1 VLFIYGVYMFELRYI
16 LGGPQG
22 GGLETLS
29 EILSWAYAHA
39 GYGVISDREY
49 FSNIK
54 GRHSY
59 VHATVSAREL
69 SKYLSYPVDIVAAMD
84 PETVFTHFDDVREGG
99 YMIYNSDDDNV
110 NYTNIPSMERDL
122 RDRLSAEFKRFG
134 LDGTVKS
141 VVKYLQLNRKVR
153 VVGLSFKELLMEI
166 EKREGIVPSQASRYI
181 STILAGAVA
190 AITGINEE
198 DLDYSLRRRFAKE
211 ELYRHNKAMAEVVIN
226 LVKSQFGTE
235 LRLEQPRIGI
245 KGVLVAS
252 GNDVIAMA
260 KIVAG
265 LRFQAYYPITP
276 AADESFTIEEYE
288 TLGGEGSVVVFQ
300 TEDELAAINAAIG
313 AALTGA
319 RSAVATSG
327 PGFDLMVEG
336 LSWAGQNE
344 VPVVVTYYQRGGP
357 STGQPTR
364 GGQQDLLSSAFASH
378 GEYPR
383 IILASGDH
391 EEAFY
396 DAIDAFN
403 YAEMYQVP
411 VIHLVDKFLA
421 NTIATIPLPN
431 LDNVKIMRGTLAP
444 KGLKD
449 YKRFDLSYIVSP
461 RAFLGDYV
469 MWYSGDEHD
478 ERGHIDEDPINRV
491 KMMDKRMK
499 KLDLME
505 KEIPEERRYA
515 YFGPEKPDLLLIGWG
530 FVKGAVLK
538 AIEELSGE
546 GMRVGYYH
554 IRMFIPFP
562 KESLTKMA
570 NEVGINNLIA
580 VEHNYQAQSSKLV
593 AMNTGVLINKSIVK
607 YTGRPMY
614 VHELVNAIKN
624 IMKGSVREVVSY
636 GA

>member
-1 VLFIYGVYMFELRYI
+1 MNELRYI

-29 EILSWAYAHA
+29 ELLSWAYAHA

-59 VHATVSAREL
+59 VHATVSAVEL
-69 SKYLSYPVDIVAAMD
+69 PRHLTYPVDIVAAMD
-84 PETVFTHFDDVREGG
+84 AETVFTHFDDLRDGG
-99 YMIYNSDDDNV
+99 YIIYNSDDDNV
-110 NYTNIPSMERDL
+110 SFTSIPSMERDL
-122 RDRLSAEFKRFG
+122 RERLTSEFKELG
-134 LDGTVKS
+134 VDGTVKS
-141 VVKYLQLNRKVR
+141 VVKYLQSNRKVR

-166 EKREGIVPSQASRYI
+166 ERREGIVPSQASRYI

-198 DLDYSLRRRFAKE
+198 DLDYSLKRRFVRE
-211 ELYRHNKAMAEVVIN
+211 DLYRHNRAMANIVIEA
-226 LVKSQFGTE
+226 VKGQFGSE
-235 LRLEQPRIGI
+235 LKLDKPSV
-245 KGVLVAS
+245 KVSGVLVAS

-265 LRFQAYYPITP
+265 VRFQAYYPITP
-276 AADESFTIEEYE
+276 AADESFTLEEYE
-288 TLGGEGSVVVFQ
+288 ALGGEGSIVVFQ

-319 RSAVATSG
+319 RSSVATSG

-336 LSWAGQNE
+336 LGWAGQNE

-364 GGQQDLLSSAFASH
+364 GGQSDLLSSVFASH

-383 IILASGDH
+383 IVLASGDH

-403 YAEMYQVP
+403 YAETYQVP

-431 LDNVKIMRGTLAP
+431 LDGIRIVRGKLAP
-444 KGLKD
+444 KGLTE
-449 YKRFDLSYIVSP
+449 YKRFDLSSVISP

-478 ERGHIDEDPINRV
+478 EYGHIDEDPINRIR
-491 KMMDKRMK
+491 MFDKRMK
-499 KLDLME
+499 KLDMIE
-505 KEIPEERRYA
+505 KEIPEERRYS
-515 YFGPEKPDLLLIGWG
+515 YFGSERPDIVIVGWG
-530 FVKGAVLK
+530 FVKGVALK

-546 GMRVGYYH
+546 GIKTSYYH

-562 KESLTKMA
+562 RESITKIA
-570 NEVGINNLIA
+570 GEVSVDKLVA
-580 VEHNYQAQSSKLV
+580 VEHNYQAQASRLV
-593 AMNTGVLINKSIVK
+593 AMNTGITVGKSVVK
-607 YTGRPMY
+607 YTGRPIY

-624 IMKGSVREVVSY
+624 IMRGSVREVLSY

>member
-1 VLFIYGVYMFELRYI
+1 VNELRYI

-29 EILSWAYAHA
+29 ELLSWAYAHA

-59 VHATVSAREL
+59 VHATVSAVEL
-69 SKYLSYPVDIVAAMD
+69 PRHLTYPVDIVAAMD
-84 PETVFTHFDDVREGG
+84 AETVFTHFDDLRDGG
-99 YMIYNSDDDNV
+99 YIIYNSDDDNV
-110 NYTNIPSMERDL
+110 SFTSIPSMERDL
-122 RDRLSAEFKRFG
+122 RERLTSEFKELG
-134 LDGTVKS
+134 VDGTVKS
-141 VVKYLQLNRKVR
+141 VVKYLQSNRKVR

-166 EKREGIVPSQASRYI
+166 ERREGIVPSQASRYI

-198 DLDYSLRRRFAKE
+198 DLDYSLKRRFVRE
-211 ELYRHNKAMAEVVIN
+211 DLYRHNRAMANIVIEA
-226 LVKSQFGTE
+226 VKGQFGSE
-235 LRLEQPRIGI
+235 LKLDKPSV
-245 KGVLVAS
+245 KVSGVLVAS

-265 LRFQAYYPITP
+265 VRFQAYYPITP
-276 AADESFTIEEYE
+276 AADESFTLEEYE
-288 TLGGEGSVVVFQ
+288 ALGGEGSIVVFQ

-319 RSAVATSG
+319 RSSVATSG

-336 LSWAGQNE
+336 LGWAGQNE

-364 GGQQDLLSSAFASH
+364 GGQSDLLSSVFASH

-383 IILASGDH
+383 IVLASGDH

-403 YAEMYQVP
+403 YAETYQVP

-431 LDNVKIMRGTLAP
+431 LDGIRIVRGKLAP
-444 KGLKD
+444 KGLTE
-449 YKRFDLSYIVSP
+449 YKRFDLSSVISP

-478 ERGHIDEDPINRV
+478 EYGHIDEDPINRIR
-491 KMMDKRMK
+491 MFDKRMK
-499 KLDLME
+499 KLDLIE
-505 KEIPEERRYA
+505 KEIPEERRYS
-515 YFGPEKPDLLLIGWG
+515 YFGSERPDIVIVGWG
-530 FVKGAVLK
+530 FVKGVALK

-546 GMRVGYYH
+546 GIKASYYH

-562 KESLTKMA
+562 RESITKIA
-570 NEVGINNLIA
+570 GEVGVDKLVA
-580 VEHNYQAQSSKLV
+580 VEHNYQAQASRLV
-593 AMNTGVLINKSIVK
+593 AMNTGITVGKSVVK
-607 YTGRPMY
+607 YTGRPIY

-624 IMKGSVREVVSY
+624 IMRGSVREVLSY

>member
-1 VLFIYGVYMFELRYI
+1 MNELRYI

-29 EILSWAYAHA
+29 ELLSWAYAHA

-59 VHATVSAREL
+59 VHATVSATEL
-69 SKYLSYPVDIVAAMD
+69 PRHLTYPVDVVAAMD
-84 PETVFTHFDDVREGG
+84 AETVFTHFDDLRDGG
-99 YMIYNSDDDNV
+99 YIIYNSDDDNV
-110 NYTNIPSMERDL
+110 SFTSIPSMERDL
-122 RDRLSAEFKRFG
+122 RERLTSEFKELG
-134 LDGTVKS
+134 VDGTVKS
-141 VVKYLQLNRKVR
+141 VVKYLQSNRKVR

-166 EKREGIVPSQASRYI
+166 ERREGIVPSQASRYI

-198 DLDYSLRRRFAKE
+198 DLDYSLKRRFVRE
-211 ELYRHNKAMAEVVIN
+211 DLYRHNRAMANIVIEA
-226 LVKSQFGTE
+226 VKGQFGSE
-235 LRLEQPRIGI
+235 LKLDKPSV
-245 KGVLVAS
+245 KVSGVLVAS
-252 GNDVIAMA
+252 GNDAIAMA

-265 LRFQAYYPITP
+265 VRFQAYYPITP
-276 AADESFTIEEYE
+276 AADESFTLEEYE
-288 TLGGEGSVVVFQ
+288 ALGGEGSIVVFQ

-319 RSAVATSG
+319 RSSVATSG

-336 LSWAGQNE
+336 LGWAGQNE

-364 GGQQDLLSSAFASH
+364 GGQSDLLSSVFASH

-383 IILASGDH
+383 IVLASGDH

-403 YAEMYQVP
+403 YAETYQVP

-431 LDNVKIMRGTLAP
+431 LDGIRIVRGKLAP
-444 KGLKD
+444 KGLTE
-449 YKRFDLSYIVSP
+449 YKRFDLSSVISP

-478 ERGHIDEDPINRV
+478 EYGHIDEDPVNRIR
-491 KMMDKRMK
+491 MFDKRMK
-499 KLDLME
+499 KLDMIE
-505 KEIPEERRYA
+505 REIPEERRYS
-515 YFGPEKPDLLLIGWG
+515 YFGSERPDIVMVGWG
-530 FVKGAVLK
+530 FVKGVALK
-538 AIEELSGE
+538 AIEELNGE
-546 GMRVGYYH
+546 GIKASYYH

-562 KESLTKMA
+562 RESITKIA
-570 NEVGINNLIA
+570 GEVGVDKLVA
-580 VEHNYQAQSSKLV
+580 VEHNYQAQASRLV
-593 AMNTGVLINKSIVK
+593 AMNTGITVGKSVVK
-607 YTGRPMY
+607 YTGRPIY

-624 IMKGSVREVVSY
+624 IMRGSVREVLSY

>member
-1 VLFIYGVYMFELRYI
+1 MNELRYI

-29 EILSWAYAHA
+29 ELLSWAYAHA

-59 VHATVSAREL
+59 IHATVSATEL
-69 SKYLSYPVDIVAAMD
+69 PRHLTYPVDIVAAMD
-84 PETVFTHFDDVREGG
+84 AETVFTHFDDLRDGG
-99 YMIYNSDDDNV
+99 YIIYNSDDDNV
-110 NYTNIPSMERDL
+110 SFTSIPSMERDL
-122 RDRLSAEFKRFG
+122 RERLTSEFKELG
-134 LDGTVKS
+134 VDGTVKS
-141 VVKYLQLNRKVR
+141 VVKYLQSNRKVR

-166 EKREGIVPSQASRYI
+166 ERREGIVPSQASRYI

-198 DLDYSLRRRFAKE
+198 DLDYSLKRRFVRE
-211 ELYRHNKAMAEVVIN
+211 DLYRHNRAMANIVIEA
-226 LVKSQFGTE
+226 VKGQFGSE
-235 LRLEQPRIGI
+235 LKLDKPSV
-245 KGVLVAS
+245 KVSGVLVAS

-265 LRFQAYYPITP
+265 VRFQAYYPITP
-276 AADESFTIEEYE
+276 AADESFTLEEYE
-288 TLGGEGSVVVFQ
+288 ALGGEGSIVVFQ

-319 RSAVATSG
+319 RSSVATSG

-336 LSWAGQNE
+336 LGWAGQNE

-364 GGQQDLLSSAFASH
+364 GGQSDLLSSVFASH

-383 IILASGDH
+383 IVLASGDH

-403 YAEMYQVP
+403 YAETYQVP

-431 LDNVKIMRGTLAP
+431 LDGIRIVRGNLAP
-444 KGLKD
+444 KGLTE
-449 YKRFDLSYIVSP
+449 YKRFDLSSVISP

-478 ERGHIDEDPINRV
+478 EYGHIDEDPINRIR
-491 KMMDKRMK
+491 MFDKRMK
-499 KLDLME
+499 KLDLIE
-505 KEIPEERRYA
+505 KEIPEERRYS
-515 YFGPEKPDLLLIGWG
+515 YFGSERPDIVIVGWG
-530 FVKGAVLK
+530 FVKGVALK

-546 GMRVGYYH
+546 GIKASYYH

-562 KESLTKMA
+562 RESITKIA
-570 NEVGINNLIA
+570 GEVGVDKLVA
-580 VEHNYQAQSSKLV
+580 VEHNYQAQASRLV
-593 AMNTGVLINKSIVK
+593 AMNTGITVGKSVVK
-607 YTGRPMY
+607 YTGRPIY

-624 IMKGSVREVVSY
+624 IMRGSVREVMSY

>member
-1 VLFIYGVYMFELRYI
+1 MNELRYI

-29 EILSWAYAHA
+29 ELLSWAYAHA

-59 VHATVSAREL
+59 VHATVSATEL
-69 SKYLSYPVDIVAAMD
+69 PRHLTYPVDIVAAMD
-84 PETVFTHFDDVREGG
+84 AETVFTHFDDLRDGG
-99 YMIYNSDDDNV
+99 YIIYNSDDDNTSF
-110 NYTNIPSMERDL
+110 TNIPSMERDL
-122 RDRLSAEFKRFG
+122 RERLTSEFKELG
-134 LDGTVKS
+134 VDGTVKS
-141 VVKYLQLNRKVR
+141 VVKYLQSNRKVR

-166 EKREGIVPSQASRYI
+166 ERREGIVPSQASRYI

-198 DLDYSLRRRFAKE
+198 DLDYSLKRRFVRE
-211 ELYRHNKAMAEVVIN
+211 DLYRHNRAMANIVIEA
-226 LVKSQFGTE
+226 VKGQFGSE
-235 LRLEQPRIGI
+235 LKLDKPSV
-245 KGVLVAS
+245 KVSGVLVAS

-265 LRFQAYYPITP
+265 VRFQAYYPITP
-276 AADESFTIEEYE
+276 AADESFTLEEYE
-288 TLGGEGSVVVFQ
+288 ALGGEGSIVVFQ

-319 RSAVATSG
+319 RSSVATSG

-336 LSWAGQNE
+336 LGWAGQNE

-364 GGQQDLLSSAFASH
+364 GGQSDLLSSVFASH

-383 IILASGDH
+383 IVLASGDH

-403 YAEMYQVP
+403 YAETYQVP

-431 LDNVKIMRGTLAP
+431 LDGIRIVRGKLAP
-444 KGLKD
+444 KGLTE
-449 YKRFDLSYIVSP
+449 YKRFDLSSVISP

-478 ERGHIDEDPINRV
+478 EYGHIDEDPINRIR
-491 KMMDKRMK
+491 MFDKRMK
-499 KLDLME
+499 KLDLIE
-505 KEIPEERRYA
+505 KEIPEERRYS
-515 YFGPEKPDLLLIGWG
+515 YFGSERPDIVIVGWG
-530 FVKGAVLK
+530 FVKGVALK

-546 GMRVGYYH
+546 GIKASYYH

-562 KESLTKMA
+562 RESITKIA
-570 NEVGINNLIA
+570 GEVGVDKLVA
-580 VEHNYQAQSSKLV
+580 VEHNYQAQASRLV
-593 AMNTGVLINKSIVK
+593 AMNTGITVGKSVVK
-607 YTGRPMY
+607 YTGRPIY

-624 IMKGSVREVVSY
+624 IMRGSVREVLSY

>member
-1 VLFIYGVYMFELRYI
+1 MNELRYI

-29 EILSWAYAHA
+29 ELLSWAYAHA

-59 VHATVSAREL
+59 VHATVSAVEL
-69 SKYLSYPVDIVAAMD
+69 PRHLTYPVDIVAAMD
-84 PETVFTHFDDVREGG
+84 AETVFTHFDDLRDGG
-99 YMIYNSDDDNV
+99 YIIYNSDDDNV
-110 NYTNIPSMERDL
+110 SFTSIPSMERDL
-122 RDRLSAEFKRFG
+122 RERLTSEFKELG
-134 LDGTVKS
+134 VDGTVKS
-141 VVKYLQLNRKVR
+141 VVKYLQSNRKVR

-166 EKREGIVPSQASRYI
+166 ERREGIVPSQASRYI

-198 DLDYSLRRRFAKE
+198 DLDYSLKRRFVRE
-211 ELYRHNKAMAEVVIN
+211 DLYRHNRAMANIVIEA
-226 LVKSQFGTE
+226 VKGQFGSE
-235 LRLEQPRIGI
+235 LKLDKPSV
-245 KGVLVAS
+245 KVSGVLVAS

-265 LRFQAYYPITP
+265 VRFQAYYPITP
-276 AADESFTIEEYE
+276 AADESFTLEEYE
-288 TLGGEGSVVVFQ
+288 ALGGEGSIVVFQ

-319 RSAVATSG
+319 RSSVATSG

-336 LSWAGQNE
+336 LGWAGQNE

-364 GGQQDLLSSAFASH
+364 GGQSDLLSSVFASH

-383 IILASGDH
+383 IVLASGDH

-403 YAEMYQVP
+403 YAETYQVP

-431 LDNVKIMRGTLAP
+431 LDGIRIVRGKLAP
-444 KGLKD
+444 KGLTE
-449 YKRFDLSYIVSP
+449 YKRFDLSSVISP

-478 ERGHIDEDPINRV
+478 EYGHIDEDPINRIR
-491 KMMDKRMK
+491 MFDKRMK
-499 KLDLME
+499 KLDLIE
-505 KEIPEERRYA
+505 KEIPEERRYS
-515 YFGPEKPDLLLIGWG
+515 YFGSERPDIVIVGWG
-530 FVKGAVLK
+530 FVKGVALK

-546 GMRVGYYH
+546 GIKASYYH

-562 KESLTKMA
+562 RESITKIA
-570 NEVGINNLIA
+570 GEVGVDKLVA
-580 VEHNYQAQSSKLV
+580 VEHNYQAQASRLV
-593 AMNTGVLINKSIVK
+593 AMNTGITVGKSVVK
-607 YTGRPMY
+607 YTGRPIY

-624 IMKGSVREVVSY
+624 IMRGSVREVLSY
-636 GA
+636 GT

>member
-1 VLFIYGVYMFELRYI
+1 MNELRYI

-22 GGLETLS
+22 GGLETTS
-29 EILSWAYAHA
+29 EVLSWAFAYS

-59 VHATVSAREL
+59 VHATVSAVEL
-69 SKYLSYPVDIVAAMD
+69 PRHLTYPVDIVAAMD
-84 PETVFTHFDDVREGG
+84 AETVFTHFGDLREGG
-99 YMIYNSDDDNV
+99 YLIYNSDDDN
-110 NYTNIPSMERDL
+110 TNFTSIPSMEKEL
-122 RDRLSAEFKRFG
+122 KERLASEFKALG

-141 VVKYLQLNRKVR
+141 VVKYLQSSKKVR

-166 EKREGIVPSQASRYI
+166 QKREGIVPSQASRYI
-181 STILAGAVA
+181 STILVGAVA
-190 AITGINEE
+190 AITDISNEG
-198 DLDYSLRRRFAKE
+198 LDYSLRRRFTRE
-211 ELYRHNKAMAEVVIN
+211 DLYRHNRAMANIVISI
-226 LVKSQFGTE
+226 VKSQFGSE
-235 LRLEQPRIGI
+235 LKLEQPRIKVGS
-245 KGVLVAS
+245 VLVAS

-265 LRFQAYYPITP
+265 VRFQAYYPITP
-276 AADESFTIEEYE
+276 AADESFTLEEYE
-288 TLGGEGSVVVFQ
+288 TLGGDGAIIVFQ

-313 AALTGA
+313 AALTGV
-319 RSAVATSG
+319 RSSVATSG

-336 LSWAGQNE
+336 LGWAGQNE

-364 GGQQDLLSSAFASH
+364 GGQSDLLSSVFASH

-383 IILASGDH
+383 IVLASGDH

-396 DAIDAFN
+396 DTIDAFN
-403 YAEMYQVP
+403 YAETYQVP

-421 NTIATIPLPN
+421 NTIATIPMPN
-431 LDNVKIMRGTLAP
+431 LDNIKITRGVLAP
-444 KGLKD
+444 KGLKE
-449 YKRFDLSYIVSP
+449 YKRFDLSSIISP

-478 ERGHIDEDPINRV
+478 EKGHIDEDPVIRIR
-491 KMMDKRMK
+491 MFDKRMR
-499 KLDLME
+499 KLELIE
-505 KEIPEERRYA
+505 KEIPEERRYS
-515 YFGPEKPDLLLIGWG
+515 YFGPEKPDILLVGWG
-530 FVKGAVLK
+530 FVKGVALK
-538 AIEELSGE
+538 AIEELGNE
-546 GMRVGYYH
+546 GVKVGYYH

-562 KESLTKMA
+562 KESITKLA
-570 NEVGINNLIA
+570 REVGADNLIA
-580 VEHNYQAQSSKLV
+580 VEHNYQAQASKLV
-593 AMNTGVLINKSIVK
+593 AMNTGIVVSKSIVK

-614 VHELVNAIKN
+614 VHELVNSIKN
-624 IMKGSVREVVSY
+624 IMKGGVREVMSY

>member
-1 VLFIYGVYMFELRYI
+1 MNELRYI

-29 EILSWAYAHA
+29 ELLSWAYAHA

-59 VHATVSAREL
+59 IHATVSATEL
-69 SKYLSYPVDIVAAMD
+69 PRHLTYPVDIVAAMD
-84 PETVFTHFDDVREGG
+84 AETVFTHFDDLRDGG
-99 YMIYNSDDDNV
+99 YIIYNSDDDNV
-110 NYTNIPSMERDL
+110 SFTSIPSMERDL
-122 RDRLSAEFKRFG
+122 RERLTSEFKELG
-134 LDGTVKS
+134 VDGTVKS
-141 VVKYLQLNRKVR
+141 VVKYLQSNRKVR

-166 EKREGIVPSQASRYI
+166 ERREGIVPSQASRYI

-198 DLDYSLRRRFAKE
+198 DLDYSLKRRFVRE
-211 ELYRHNKAMAEVVIN
+211 DLYRHNRAMANIVIEA
-226 LVKSQFGTE
+226 VKGQFGSE
-235 LRLEQPRIGI
+235 LKLDKPSV
-245 KGVLVAS
+245 KVSGVLVAS
-252 GNDVIAMA
+252 GNDAIAMA

-265 LRFQAYYPITP
+265 VRFQAYYPITP
-276 AADESFTIEEYE
+276 AADESFTLEEYE
-288 TLGGEGSVVVFQ
+288 ALGGEGSIVVFQ

-319 RSAVATSG
+319 RSSVATSG

-336 LSWAGQNE
+336 LGWAGQNE

-364 GGQQDLLSSAFASH
+364 GGQSDLLSSVFASH

-383 IILASGDH
+383 IVLASGDH

-403 YAEMYQVP
+403 YAETYQVP

-431 LDNVKIMRGTLAP
+431 LDGIRIVRGKLAP
-444 KGLKD
+444 KGLTE
-449 YKRFDLSYIVSP
+449 YKRFDLSSVISP

-478 ERGHIDEDPINRV
+478 EYGHIDEDPINRIR
-491 KMMDKRMK
+491 MFDKRMK
-499 KLDLME
+499 KLDLIE
-505 KEIPEERRYA
+505 KEIPEERRYS
-515 YFGPEKPDLLLIGWG
+515 YFGSESPDIVIVGWG
-530 FVKGAVLK
+530 FVKGVALK

-546 GMRVGYYH
+546 GIKASYYH

-562 KESLTKMA
+562 RESITKIA
-570 NEVGINNLIA
+570 GEVGVDKLVA
-580 VEHNYQAQSSKLV
+580 VEHNYQAQASRLV
-593 AMNTGVLINKSIVK
+593 AMNTGITVGKSVVK
-607 YTGRPMY
+607 YTGRPIY

-624 IMKGSVREVVSY
+624 IMRGSVREVLSY

>member
-1 VLFIYGVYMFELRYI
+1 MNELRYI

-29 EILSWAYAHA
+29 ELLSWAYAHA

-59 VHATVSAREL
+59 IHATVSATEL
-69 SKYLSYPVDIVAAMD
+69 PRHLTYPVDIVAAMD
-84 PETVFTHFDDVREGG
+84 AETVFTHFDDLRDGG
-99 YMIYNSDDDNV
+99 YIIYNSDDDNV
-110 NYTNIPSMERDL
+110 SFTSIPSMERDL
-122 RDRLSAEFKRFG
+122 RERLTSEFKELG
-134 LDGTVKS
+134 VDGTVKS
-141 VVKYLQLNRKVR
+141 VVKYLQSNRKVR

-166 EKREGIVPSQASRYI
+166 ERREGIVPSQASRYI

-198 DLDYSLRRRFAKE
+198 DLDYSLKRRFVRE
-211 ELYRHNKAMAEVVIN
+211 DLYRHNRAMANIVIEA
-226 LVKSQFGTE
+226 VKGQFGSE
-235 LRLEQPRIGI
+235 LKLDKPSV
-245 KGVLVAS
+245 KVSSVLVAS

-265 LRFQAYYPITP
+265 VRFQAYYPITP
-276 AADESFTIEEYE
+276 AADESFTLEEYE
-288 TLGGEGSVVVFQ
+288 ALGGEGSIVVFQ

-319 RSAVATSG
+319 RSSVATSG

-336 LSWAGQNE
+336 LGWAGQNE

-364 GGQQDLLSSAFASH
+364 GGQSDLLSSVFASH

-383 IILASGDH
+383 IVLASGDH

-403 YAEMYQVP
+403 YAETYQVP

-431 LDNVKIMRGTLAP
+431 LDGIRIVRGKLAP
-444 KGLKD
+444 KGLTE
-449 YKRFDLSYIVSP
+449 YKRFDLSSVISP

-478 ERGHIDEDPINRV
+478 EYGHIDEDPINRIR
-491 KMMDKRMK
+491 MFDKRMK
-499 KLDLME
+499 KLDLIE
-505 KEIPEERRYA
+505 KEIPEERRYS
-515 YFGPEKPDLLLIGWG
+515 YFGSERPDIVIVGWG
-530 FVKGAVLK
+530 FVKGVALK

-546 GMRVGYYH
+546 GIKASYYH

-562 KESLTKMA
+562 RESITKIA
-570 NEVGINNLIA
+570 GEVGVDKLVA
-580 VEHNYQAQSSKLV
+580 VEHNYQAQASRLV
-593 AMNTGVLINKSIVK
+593 AMNTGITVGKSVVK
-607 YTGRPMY
+607 YTGRPIY

-624 IMKGSVREVVSY
+624 IMRGSVREVLSY

>member
-1 VLFIYGVYMFELRYI
+1 MNELRYI

-29 EILSWAYAHA
+29 ELLSWAYAHA

-59 VHATVSAREL
+59 IHATVSATEL
-69 SKYLSYPVDIVAAMD
+69 PRHLTYPVDIVAAMD
-84 PETVFTHFDDVREGG
+84 AETVFTHFDDLRDGG
-99 YMIYNSDDDNV
+99 YIIYNSDDDNV
-110 NYTNIPSMERDL
+110 SFTSIPSMERDL
-122 RDRLSAEFKRFG
+122 RERLTSEFKELG
-134 LDGTVKS
+134 VDGTVKS
-141 VVKYLQLNRKVR
+141 VVKYLQSNRKVR

-166 EKREGIVPSQASRYI
+166 ERREGIVPSQASRYI

-198 DLDYSLRRRFAKE
+198 DLDYSLKRRFVRE
-211 ELYRHNKAMAEVVIN
+211 DLYRHNRAMANIVIEA
-226 LVKSQFGTE
+226 VKGQFGSE
-235 LRLEQPRIGI
+235 LKLDKPSV
-245 KGVLVAS
+245 KVSGVLVAS

-265 LRFQAYYPITP
+265 VRFQAYYPITP
-276 AADESFTIEEYE
+276 AADESFTLEEYE
-288 TLGGEGSVVVFQ
+288 ALGGEGSIVVFQ

-319 RSAVATSG
+319 RSSVATSG

-336 LSWAGQNE
+336 LGWAGQNE

-364 GGQQDLLSSAFASH
+364 GGQSDLLSSVFASH

-383 IILASGDH
+383 IVLASGDH

-403 YAEMYQVP
+403 YAETYQVP

-431 LDNVKIMRGTLAP
+431 LDGIRIVRGKLAP
-444 KGLKD
+444 KGLTE
-449 YKRFDLSYIVSP
+449 YKRFDLSSVISP

-478 ERGHIDEDPINRV
+478 EYGHIDEDPINRIR
-491 KMMDKRMK
+491 MFDKRMK
-499 KLDLME
+499 KLDLIE
-505 KEIPEERRYA
+505 KEIPEERRYS
-515 YFGPEKPDLLLIGWG
+515 YFGSERPDIVIVGWG
-530 FVKGAVLK
+530 FVKGVALK

-546 GMRVGYYH
+546 GIKASYYH

-562 KESLTKMA
+562 RESITKIA
-570 NEVGINNLIA
+570 GEVGVDKLVA
-580 VEHNYQAQSSKLV
+580 VEHNYQAQASRLV
-593 AMNTGVLINKSIVK
+593 AMNTGITVGKSVVK
-607 YTGRPMY
+607 YAGRPIY

-624 IMKGSVREVVSY
+624 IMRGSVREVLSY

>member
-1 VLFIYGVYMFELRYI
+1 MNELRYI

-29 EILSWAYAHA
+29 ELLSWAYAHA

-59 VHATVSAREL
+59 VHATVSAVEL
-69 SKYLSYPVDIVAAMD
+69 PRHLTYPVDIVAAMD
-84 PETVFTHFDDVREGG
+84 AETVFTHFDDLRDGG
-99 YMIYNSDDDNV
+99 YIIYNSDDDNV
-110 NYTNIPSMERDL
+110 SFTSIPSMERDL
-122 RDRLSAEFKRFG
+122 RERLTSEFKELG
-134 LDGTVKS
+134 VDGTVKS
-141 VVKYLQLNRKVR
+141 VVKYLQSNRKVR

-166 EKREGIVPSQASRYI
+166 ERREGIVPSQASRYI

-198 DLDYSLRRRFAKE
+198 DLDYSLKRRFVRE
-211 ELYRHNKAMAEVVIN
+211 DLYRHNRAMANIVIEA
-226 LVKSQFGTE
+226 VKGQFGSE
-235 LRLEQPRIGI
+235 LKLDKPSV
-245 KGVLVAS
+245 KVSGVLVAS

-265 LRFQAYYPITP
+265 VRFQAYYPITP
-276 AADESFTIEEYE
+276 AADESFTLEEYE
-288 TLGGEGSVVVFQ
+288 ALGGEGSIVVFQ

-319 RSAVATSG
+319 RSSVATSG

-336 LSWAGQNE
+336 LGWAGQNE

-364 GGQQDLLSSAFASH
+364 GGQSDLLSSVFASH

-383 IILASGDH
+383 IVLASGDH

-403 YAEMYQVP
+403 YAETYQVP

-431 LDNVKIMRGTLAP
+431 LDGIRIVRGKLAP
-444 KGLKD
+444 KGLTE
-449 YKRFDLSYIVSP
+449 YKRFDLSSVISP

-478 ERGHIDEDPINRV
+478 EYGHIDEDPINRIR
-491 KMMDKRMK
+491 MFDKRMK
-499 KLDLME
+499 KLDLIE
-505 KEIPEERRYA
+505 KEIPEERRYS
-515 YFGPEKPDLLLIGWG
+515 YFGSERPDIVIVGWG
-530 FVKGAVLK
+530 FVKGVALK

-546 GMRVGYYH
+546 GIKASYYH

-562 KESLTKMA
+562 RESITKIA
-570 NEVGINNLIA
+570 GEVGVDKLVA
-580 VEHNYQAQSSKLV
+580 VEHNYQAQASRLV
-593 AMNTGVLINKSIVK
+593 AMNTGITVGKSVVK
-607 YTGRPMY
+607 YTGRPIY

-624 IMKGSVREVVSY
+624 IMRGSVREVLSY

>member
-1 VLFIYGVYMFELRYI
+1 MNELRYI

-29 EILSWAYAHA
+29 ELLSWAYAHA

-59 VHATVSAREL
+59 VHATVSATEL
-69 SKYLSYPVDIVAAMD
+69 PRHLTYPVDIVAAMD
-84 PETVFTHFDDVREGG
+84 AETVFTHFDDLRDGG
-99 YMIYNSDDDNV
+99 YIIYNSDDDNV
-110 NYTNIPSMERDL
+110 SFTSIPSMERDL
-122 RDRLSAEFKRFG
+122 RERLTSEFKELG
-134 LDGTVKS
+134 VDGTVKS
-141 VVKYLQLNRKVR
+141 VVKYLQSNRKVR

-166 EKREGIVPSQASRYI
+166 ERREGIVPSQASRYI

-198 DLDYSLRRRFAKE
+198 DLDYSLKRRFVRE
-211 ELYRHNKAMAEVVIN
+211 DLYRHNRAMANIVIEA
-226 LVKSQFGTE
+226 VKGQFGSE
-235 LRLEQPRIGI
+235 LKLDKPSV
-245 KGVLVAS
+245 KVSGVLVAS

-265 LRFQAYYPITP
+265 VRFQAYYPITP
-276 AADESFTIEEYE
+276 AADESFTLEEYE
-288 TLGGEGSVVVFQ
+288 ALGGEGSIVVFQ

-319 RSAVATSG
+319 RSSVATSG

-336 LSWAGQNE
+336 LGWAGQNE

-364 GGQQDLLSSAFASH
+364 GGQSDLLSSVFASH

-383 IILASGDH
+383 IVLASGDH

-403 YAEMYQVP
+403 YAETYQVP

-431 LDNVKIMRGTLAP
+431 LDGIRIVRGKLAP
-444 KGLKD
+444 KGLTE
-449 YKRFDLSYIVSP
+449 YKRFDLSSVISP

-478 ERGHIDEDPINRV
+478 EYGHIDEDPINRIR
-491 KMMDKRMK
+491 MFDKRMK
-499 KLDLME
+499 KLDLIE
-505 KEIPEERRYA
+505 KEIPEERRYS
-515 YFGPEKPDLLLIGWG
+515 YFGSERPDIVIVGWG
-530 FVKGAVLK
+530 FVKGVALK

-546 GMRVGYYH
+546 GIKASYYH

-562 KESLTKMA
+562 RESITKIA
-570 NEVGINNLIA
+570 GEVGVDKLVA
-580 VEHNYQAQSSKLV
+580 VEHNYQAQASRLV
-593 AMNTGVLINKSIVK
+593 AMNTGITVGKSVVK
-607 YTGRPMY
+607 YTGRPIY

-624 IMKGSVREVVSY
+624 IMRGSVREVMSY

>member
-1 VLFIYGVYMFELRYI
+1 MNELRYI

-29 EILSWAYAHA
+29 ELLSWAYAHA

-59 VHATVSAREL
+59 IHATVSATEL
-69 SKYLSYPVDIVAAMD
+69 PRHLTYPVDIVAAMD
-84 PETVFTHFDDVREGG
+84 AETVFTHFDDLRDGG
-99 YMIYNSDDDNV
+99 YIIYNSDDDNV
-110 NYTNIPSMERDL
+110 SFTSIPSMERDL
-122 RDRLSAEFKRFG
+122 RERLTSEFKELG
-134 LDGTVKS
+134 VDGTVKS
-141 VVKYLQLNRKVR
+141 VVKYLQSNRKVR

-166 EKREGIVPSQASRYI
+166 ERREGIVPSQASRYI

-198 DLDYSLRRRFAKE
+198 DLDYSLKRRFVRE
-211 ELYRHNKAMAEVVIN
+211 DLYRHNRAMANIVIEA
-226 LVKSQFGTE
+226 VKGQFGSE
-235 LRLEQPRIGI
+235 LKLDKPSV
-245 KGVLVAS
+245 KVSGVLVAS

-265 LRFQAYYPITP
+265 VRFQAYYPITP
-276 AADESFTIEEYE
+276 AADESFTLEEYE
-288 TLGGEGSVVVFQ
+288 ALGGEGSIVVFQ

-319 RSAVATSG
+319 RSSVATSG

-336 LSWAGQNE
+336 LGWAGQNE

-364 GGQQDLLSSAFASH
+364 GGQSDLLSSVFASH

-383 IILASGDH
+383 IVLASGDH

-403 YAEMYQVP
+403 YAETYQVP

-431 LDNVKIMRGTLAP
+431 LDGIRIVRGKLAP
-444 KGLKD
+444 KGLTE
-449 YKRFDLSYIVSP
+449 YKRFDLSSVISP

-478 ERGHIDEDPINRV
+478 EYGHIDEDPINRIR
-491 KMMDKRMK
+491 MFDKRMK
-499 KLDLME
+499 KLDLIE
-505 KEIPEERRYA
+505 KEIPEERRYS
-515 YFGPEKPDLLLIGWG
+515 YFGSERPDIVIVGWG
-530 FVKGAVLK
+530 FVKGVALK

-546 GMRVGYYH
+546 GIKASYYH

-562 KESLTKMA
+562 RESITKIA
-570 NEVGINNLIA
+570 GEVGVDKLVA
-580 VEHNYQAQSSKLV
+580 VEHNYQAQASRLV
-593 AMNTGVLINKSIVK
+593 AMNTGITVGKSVVK
-607 YTGRPMY
+607 YTGRPIY

-624 IMKGSVREVVSY
+624 IMRGSVREVLSY

>member
-1 VLFIYGVYMFELRYI
+1 MNELRYI

-29 EILSWAYAHA
+29 ELLSWAYAHA

-59 VHATVSAREL
+59 IHATVSATEL
-69 SKYLSYPVDIVAAMD
+69 PRHLTYPVDIVAAMD
-84 PETVFTHFDDVREGG
+84 AETVFTHFDDLRDGG
-99 YMIYNSDDDNV
+99 YIIYNSDDDNV
-110 NYTNIPSMERDL
+110 SFTSIPSMERDL
-122 RDRLSAEFKRFG
+122 RERLTSEFKELG
-134 LDGTVKS
+134 IDGTVKS
-141 VVKYLQLNRKVR
+141 VVKYLQSNRKVR

-166 EKREGIVPSQASRYI
+166 ERREGIVPSQASRYI

-198 DLDYSLRRRFAKE
+198 DLDYSLKRRFVRE
-211 ELYRHNKAMAEVVIN
+211 DLYRHNRAMANIVIEA
-226 LVKSQFGTE
+226 VKGQFGSE
-235 LRLEQPRIGI
+235 LKLDKPSV
-245 KGVLVAS
+245 KVSSVLVAS

-265 LRFQAYYPITP
+265 VRFQAYYPITP
-276 AADESFTIEEYE
+276 AADESFTLEEYE
-288 TLGGEGSVVVFQ
+288 ALGGEGSIVVFQ

-319 RSAVATSG
+319 RSSVATSG

-336 LSWAGQNE
+336 LGWAGQNE

-364 GGQQDLLSSAFASH
+364 GGQSDLLSSVFASH

-383 IILASGDH
+383 IVLASGDH

-403 YAEMYQVP
+403 YAETYQVP

-431 LDNVKIMRGTLAP
+431 LDGIRIVRGKLAP
-444 KGLKD
+444 KGLTE
-449 YKRFDLSYIVSP
+449 YKRFDLSSVISP

-478 ERGHIDEDPINRV
+478 EYGHIDEDPINRIR
-491 KMMDKRMK
+491 MFDKRMK
-499 KLDLME
+499 KLDLIE
-505 KEIPEERRYA
+505 KEIPEERRYS
-515 YFGPEKPDLLLIGWG
+515 YFGSERPDIVIVGWG
-530 FVKGAVLK
+530 FVKGVALK

-546 GMRVGYYH
+546 GIKASYYH

-562 KESLTKMA
+562 RESITKIA
-570 NEVGINNLIA
+570 GEVGVDKLVA
-580 VEHNYQAQSSKLV
+580 VEHNYQAQASRLV
-593 AMNTGVLINKSIVK
+593 AMNTGITVGKSVVK
-607 YTGRPMY
+607 YTGRPIY

-624 IMKGSVREVVSY
+624 IMRGSVREVLSY

>member
-1 VLFIYGVYMFELRYI
+1 MNELRYI

-29 EILSWAYAHA
+29 ELLSWAYAHA

-59 VHATVSAREL
+59 IHATVSATEL
-69 SKYLSYPVDIVAAMD
+69 PRHLTYPVDVVAAMD
-84 PETVFTHFDDVREGG
+84 AETVFTHFDDLRDGG
-99 YMIYNSDDDNV
+99 YIIYNSDDDNV
-110 NYTNIPSMERDL
+110 SFTSIPSMERDL
-122 RDRLSAEFKRFG
+122 RERLTSEFKELG
-134 LDGTVKS
+134 VDGTVKS
-141 VVKYLQLNRKVR
+141 VVKYLQSNRKVR

-166 EKREGIVPSQASRYI
+166 ERREGIVPSQASRYI

-198 DLDYSLRRRFAKE
+198 DLDYSLKRRFVRE
-211 ELYRHNKAMAEVVIN
+211 DLYRHNRAMANIVIEA
-226 LVKSQFGTE
+226 VKGQFGSE
-235 LRLEQPRIGI
+235 LKLDKPSV
-245 KGVLVAS
+245 KVSGVLVAS

-265 LRFQAYYPITP
+265 VRFQAYYPITP
-276 AADESFTIEEYE
+276 AADESFTLEEYE
-288 TLGGEGSVVVFQ
+288 ALGGEGSIVVFQ

-319 RSAVATSG
+319 RSSVATSG

-336 LSWAGQNE
+336 LGWAGQNE

-364 GGQQDLLSSAFASH
+364 GGQSDLLSSVFASH

-383 IILASGDH
+383 IVLASGDH

-403 YAEMYQVP
+403 YAETYQVP

-431 LDNVKIMRGTLAP
+431 LDGIRIVRGKLAP
-444 KGLKD
+444 KGLTE
-449 YKRFDLSYIVSP
+449 YKRFDLSSVISP

-469 MWYSGDEHD
+469 MWYSGDEYD
-478 ERGHIDEDPINRV
+478 EYGHIDEDPINRIR
-491 KMMDKRMK
+491 MFDKRMK
-499 KLDLME
+499 KLDLIE
-505 KEIPEERRYA
+505 KEIPEERRYS
-515 YFGPEKPDLLLIGWG
+515 YFGSERPDIVIVGWG
-530 FVKGAVLK
+530 FVKGVALK

-546 GMRVGYYH
+546 GIKASYYH

-562 KESLTKMA
+562 RESITKIA
-570 NEVGINNLIA
+570 GEVGVDKLVA
-580 VEHNYQAQSSKLV
+580 VEHNYQAQASRLV
-593 AMNTGVLINKSIVK
+593 AMNTGITVGKSVVK
-607 YTGRPMY
+607 YTGRPIY

-624 IMKGSVREVVSY
+624 IMRGSVREVLSY

>member
-1 VLFIYGVYMFELRYI
+1 MFELRYI

-554 IRMFIPFP
+554 IRMFMPFP

>member
-1 VLFIYGVYMFELRYI
+1 MNELRYI

-29 EILSWAYAHA
+29 ELLSWAYAHA

-59 VHATVSAREL
+59 VHATVSATEL
-69 SKYLSYPVDIVAAMD
+69 PRHLTYPVDVVAAMD
-84 PETVFTHFDDVREGG
+84 AETVFTHFDDLRDSG
-99 YMIYNSDDDNV
+99 YIIYNSDDDNV
-110 NYTNIPSMERDL
+110 SFTSIPSMERDL
-122 RDRLSAEFKRFG
+122 RERLTSEFKELG
-134 LDGTVKS
+134 VDGTVKS
-141 VVKYLQLNRKVR
+141 VVKYLQSNRKVR

-166 EKREGIVPSQASRYI
+166 ERREGIVPSQASRYI

-198 DLDYSLRRRFAKE
+198 DLDYSLKRRFVRE
-211 ELYRHNKAMAEVVIN
+211 DLYRHNRAMANIVIEA
-226 LVKSQFGTE
+226 VKGQFGSE
-235 LRLEQPRIGI
+235 LKLDKPSV
-245 KGVLVAS
+245 KVSGVLVAS
-252 GNDVIAMA
+252 GNDAIAMA

-265 LRFQAYYPITP
+265 VRFQAYYPITP
-276 AADESFTIEEYE
+276 AADESFTLEEYE
-288 TLGGEGSVVVFQ
+288 ALGGEGSIVVFQ

-319 RSAVATSG
+319 RSSVATSG

-336 LSWAGQNE
+336 LGWAGQNE

-364 GGQQDLLSSAFASH
+364 GGQSDLLSSVFASH

-383 IILASGDH
+383 IVLASGDH

-403 YAEMYQVP
+403 YAETYQVP

-431 LDNVKIMRGTLAP
+431 LDGIRIVRGKLAP
-444 KGLKD
+444 KGLTE
-449 YKRFDLSYIVSP
+449 YKRFDLSSVISP

-478 ERGHIDEDPINRV
+478 EYGHIDEDPVNRIR
-491 KMMDKRMK
+491 MFDKRMK
-499 KLDLME
+499 KLDLIE
-505 KEIPEERRYA
+505 REIPEERRYS
-515 YFGPEKPDLLLIGWG
+515 YFGSERPDIVMVGWG
-530 FVKGAVLK
+530 FVKGVALK
-538 AIEELSGE
+538 AIEELNGE
-546 GMRVGYYH
+546 GIKASYYH

-562 KESLTKMA
+562 RESITKIA
-570 NEVGINNLIA
+570 GEVGVDKLVA
-580 VEHNYQAQSSKLV
+580 VEHNYQAQASRLV
-593 AMNTGVLINKSIVK
+593 AMNTGITVGKSVVK
-607 YTGRPMY
+607 YTGRPIY

-624 IMKGSVREVVSY
+624 IMRGSVREVMSY

>member
-1 VLFIYGVYMFELRYI
+1 MNELRYI

-29 EILSWAYAHA
+29 ELLSWAYAHA

-59 VHATVSAREL
+59 IHATVSATEL
-69 SKYLSYPVDIVAAMD
+69 PRHLTYPVDIVAAMD
-84 PETVFTHFDDVREGG
+84 AETVFTHFDDLRDGG
-99 YMIYNSDDDNV
+99 YIIYNSDDDNV
-110 NYTNIPSMERDL
+110 SFTSIPSMERDL
-122 RDRLSAEFKRFG
+122 RERLTSEFKELG
-134 LDGTVKS
+134 VDGTVKS
-141 VVKYLQLNRKVR
+141 VVKYLQSNRKVR

-166 EKREGIVPSQASRYI
+166 ERREGIVPSQASRYI

-198 DLDYSLRRRFAKE
+198 DLDYSLKRRFVRE
-211 ELYRHNKAMAEVVIN
+211 DLYRHNRAMANIVIEA
-226 LVKSQFGTE
+226 VKGQFGSE
-235 LRLEQPRIGI
+235 LKLDKPSV
-245 KGVLVAS
+245 KVSGVLVAS
-252 GNDVIAMA
+252 GNDAIAMA

-265 LRFQAYYPITP
+265 VRFQAYYPITP
-276 AADESFTIEEYE
+276 AADESFTLEEYE
-288 TLGGEGSVVVFQ
+288 ALGGEGSIVVFQ

-319 RSAVATSG
+319 RSSVATSG

-336 LSWAGQNE
+336 LGWAGQNE

-364 GGQQDLLSSAFASH
+364 GGQSDLLSSVFASH

-383 IILASGDH
+383 IVLASGDH

-403 YAEMYQVP
+403 YAETYQVP

-431 LDNVKIMRGTLAP
+431 LDGIRIVRGKLAP
-444 KGLKD
+444 KGLTE
-449 YKRFDLSYIVSP
+449 YKRFDLSSVISP

-478 ERGHIDEDPINRV
+478 EYGHIDEDPINRIR
-491 KMMDKRMK
+491 MFDKRMK
-499 KLDLME
+499 KLDLIE
-505 KEIPEERRYA
+505 KEIPEERRYS
-515 YFGPEKPDLLLIGWG
+515 YFGSERPDIVIVGWG
-530 FVKGAVLK
+530 FVKGVALK

-546 GMRVGYYH
+546 GIKASYYH

-562 KESLTKMA
+562 RESITKIA
-570 NEVGINNLIA
+570 EEVGVDKLMA
-580 VEHNYQAQSSKLV
+580 VEHNYQAQASRLV
-593 AMNTGVLINKSIVK
+593 AMNTGITVGKSVVK
-607 YTGRPMY
+607 YTGRPIY

-624 IMKGSVREVVSY
+624 IMRGSVREVLSY

>member
-1 VLFIYGVYMFELRYI
+1 MNELRYI

-29 EILSWAYAHA
+29 ELLSWAYAHA

-59 VHATVSAREL
+59 VHATVSATEL
-69 SKYLSYPVDIVAAMD
+69 PRHLTYPVDIVAAMD
-84 PETVFTHFDDVREGG
+84 AETVFTHFDDLRDGG
-99 YMIYNSDDDNV
+99 YIIYNSDDDNTSF
-110 NYTNIPSMERDL
+110 TNIPSMERDL
-122 RDRLSAEFKRFG
+122 RERLTSEFKELG
-134 LDGTVKS
+134 VDGTVKS
-141 VVKYLQLNRKVR
+141 VVKYLQSNRKVR

-166 EKREGIVPSQASRYI
+166 ERREGIVPSQASRYI

-198 DLDYSLRRRFAKE
+198 DLDYSLKRRFVRE
-211 ELYRHNKAMAEVVIN
+211 DLYRHNRAMANIVIEA
-226 LVKSQFGTE
+226 VKGQFGSE
-235 LRLEQPRIGI
+235 LKLDKPSV
-245 KGVLVAS
+245 KVSGVLVAS
-252 GNDVIAMA
+252 GNDAIAMA

-265 LRFQAYYPITP
+265 VRFQAYYPITP
-276 AADESFTIEEYE
+276 AADESFTLEEYE
-288 TLGGEGSVVVFQ
+288 ALGGEGSIVVFQ

-319 RSAVATSG
+319 RSSVATSG

-336 LSWAGQNE
+336 LGWAGQNE

-364 GGQQDLLSSAFASH
+364 GGQSDLLSSVFASH

-383 IILASGDH
+383 IVLASGDH

-403 YAEMYQVP
+403 YAETYQVP

-431 LDNVKIMRGTLAP
+431 LDGIRIVRGKLAP
-444 KGLKD
+444 KGLTE
-449 YKRFDLSYIVSP
+449 YKRFDLSSVISP

-478 ERGHIDEDPINRV
+478 EYGHIDEDPINRIR
-491 KMMDKRMK
+491 MFDKRMK
-499 KLDLME
+499 KLDMIE
-505 KEIPEERRYA
+505 REIPEERRYS
-515 YFGPEKPDLLLIGWG
+515 YFGSERPDIVIVGWG
-530 FVKGAVLK
+530 FVKGVALK

-546 GMRVGYYH
+546 GIKASYYH

-562 KESLTKMA
+562 RESITKIA
-570 NEVGINNLIA
+570 GEVGVDKLVA
-580 VEHNYQAQSSKLV
+580 VEHNYQAQASRLV
-593 AMNTGVLINKSIVK
+593 AMNTGITVGKSVVK
-607 YTGRPMY
+607 YTGRPIY

-624 IMKGSVREVVSY
+624 IMRGSVREVMSY

>member
-1 VLFIYGVYMFELRYI
+1 MNELRYI

-29 EILSWAYAHA
+29 ELLSWAYAHA

-59 VHATVSAREL
+59 IHATVSATEL
-69 SKYLSYPVDIVAAMD
+69 PRHLTYPVDVVAAMD
-84 PETVFTHFDDVREGG
+84 AETVFTHFDDLRDGG
-99 YMIYNSDDDNV
+99 YIIYNSDDDNV
-110 NYTNIPSMERDL
+110 SFTSIPSMERDL
-122 RDRLSAEFKRFG
+122 RERLTSEFKELG
-134 LDGTVKS
+134 VDGTVKS
-141 VVKYLQLNRKVR
+141 VVKYLQSNRKIR
-153 VVGLSFKELLMEI
+153 AVGLSFKELLMEI

-198 DLDYSLRRRFAKE
+198 DLDYSLKRRFVRE
-211 ELYRHNKAMAEVVIN
+211 DLYRHNRAMANIVIEA
-226 LVKSQFGTE
+226 VKGQFGSE
-235 LRLEQPRIGI
+235 LKLDKSSVKVP
-245 KGVLVAS
+245 GVLVAS
-252 GNDVIAMA
+252 GNDIIAMA
-260 KIVAG
+260 KTVAG
-265 LRFQAYYPITP
+265 VRFQAYYPITP
-276 AADESFTIEEYE
+276 AADESFTLEEYE
-288 TLGGEGSVVVFQ
+288 ALSGEGSIVVFQ

-319 RSAVATSG
+319 RSSVATSG

-336 LSWAGQNE
+336 LGWAGQNE

-364 GGQQDLLSSAFASH
+364 GGQSDLLSSVFASH

-383 IILASGDH
+383 IVLASGDH
-391 EEAFY
+391 EETFY

-403 YAEMYQVP
+403 YAETYQVP

-431 LDNVKIMRGTLAP
+431 LDGIRIVRGKLAP
-444 KGLKD
+444 KGLTE
-449 YKRFDLSYIVSP
+449 YKRFDLSSVISP

-478 ERGHIDEDPINRV
+478 EYGHIDEDPINRIR
-491 KMMDKRMK
+491 MFDKRMK
-499 KLDLME
+499 KLDMIE
-505 KEIPEERRYA
+505 KEIPEERRYS
-515 YFGPEKPDLLLIGWG
+515 YFGSERPDIVMVGWG
-530 FVKGAVLK
+530 FVKGAALK
-538 AIEELSGE
+538 AIEELNGE
-546 GMRVGYYH
+546 GIKASYYH

-562 KESLTKMA
+562 RESITKIA
-570 NEVGINNLIA
+570 REVGVDKLVA
-580 VEHNYQAQSSKLV
+580 VEHNYQAQASRLV
-593 AMNTGVLINKSIVK
+593 AMNTGITIGKSVVK
-607 YTGRPMY
+607 YTGRPIY

-624 IMKGSVREVVSY
+624 IMRGSVREVMSY

>member
-1 VLFIYGVYMFELRYI
+1 MNELRYI

-29 EILSWAYAHA
+29 ELLSWAYAHA

-59 VHATVSAREL
+59 VHATVSATEL
-69 SKYLSYPVDIVAAMD
+69 PRHLTYPVDIVAAMD
-84 PETVFTHFDDVREGG
+84 AETVFTHFDDLRDGG
-99 YMIYNSDDDNV
+99 YIIYNSDDDNMSF
-110 NYTNIPSMERDL
+110 TSIPSMERDL
-122 RDRLSAEFKRFG
+122 RERLTSEFKELG
-134 LDGTVKS
+134 VDGTVKS
-141 VVKYLQLNRKVR
+141 VVKYLQSNRKVR

-166 EKREGIVPSQASRYI
+166 ERREGIVPSQASRYI

-198 DLDYSLRRRFAKE
+198 DLDYSLKRRFVRE
-211 ELYRHNKAMAEVVIN
+211 DLYRHNRAMANIVIEA
-226 LVKSQFGTE
+226 VKGQFGSE
-235 LRLEQPRIGI
+235 LKLDKPSV
-245 KGVLVAS
+245 KVSGVLVAS
-252 GNDVIAMA
+252 GNDAIAMA

-265 LRFQAYYPITP
+265 VRFQAYYPITP
-276 AADESFTIEEYE
+276 AADESFTLEEYE
-288 TLGGEGSVVVFQ
+288 ALGGEGSIVVFQ

-319 RSAVATSG
+319 RSSVATSG

-336 LSWAGQNE
+336 LGWAGQNE

-364 GGQQDLLSSAFASH
+364 GGQSDLLSSVFASH

-383 IILASGDH
+383 IVLASGDH

-403 YAEMYQVP
+403 YAETYQVP

-431 LDNVKIMRGTLAP
+431 LDGIRIVRGKLAP
-444 KGLKD
+444 KGLTE
-449 YKRFDLSYIVSP
+449 YKRFDLSSVISP

-478 ERGHIDEDPINRV
+478 EYGHIDEDPINRIR
-491 KMMDKRMK
+491 MFDKRMK
-499 KLDLME
+499 KLDLIE
-505 KEIPEERRYA
+505 REIPEERRYS
-515 YFGPEKPDLLLIGWG
+515 YFGSERPDIVMVGWG
-530 FVKGAVLK
+530 FVKGVALK
-538 AIEELSGE
+538 AIEELNGE
-546 GMRVGYYH
+546 GIKASYYH

-562 KESLTKMA
+562 RESITKIA
-570 NEVGINNLIA
+570 REVGVDKLVA
-580 VEHNYQAQSSKLV
+580 VEHNYQAQASRLV
-593 AMNTGVLINKSIVK
+593 AMNTGITVGKSVVK
-607 YTGRPMY
+607 YTGRPIY

-624 IMKGSVREVVSY
+624 IMRGSVREVMSY

>member
-1 VLFIYGVYMFELRYI
+1 MNELRYI

-29 EILSWAYAHA
+29 ELLSWAYAHA

-59 VHATVSAREL
+59 VHATVSAVEL
-69 SKYLSYPVDIVAAMD
+69 PRHLTYPVDIVAAMD
-84 PETVFTHFDDVREGG
+84 AETVFTHFDDLRDGG
-99 YMIYNSDDDNV
+99 YIIYNSDDDDV
-110 NYTNIPSMERDL
+110 SFTSIPSMERDL
-122 RDRLSAEFKRFG
+122 RERLTSEFKELG
-134 LDGTVKS
+134 VDGTVKS
-141 VVKYLQLNRKVR
+141 VVKYLQSNRKVR

-166 EKREGIVPSQASRYI
+166 ERREGIVPSQASRYI

-198 DLDYSLRRRFAKE
+198 DLDYSLKRRFVRE
-211 ELYRHNKAMAEVVIN
+211 DLYRHNRAMANIVIEA
-226 LVKSQFGTE
+226 VKGQFGSE
-235 LRLEQPRIGI
+235 LKLDKPSV
-245 KGVLVAS
+245 KVSGVLVAS

-265 LRFQAYYPITP
+265 VRFQAYYPITP
-276 AADESFTIEEYE
+276 AADESFTLEEYE
-288 TLGGEGSVVVFQ
+288 ALGSEGSIVVFQ

-319 RSAVATSG
+319 RSSVATSG

-336 LSWAGQNE
+336 LGWAGQNE

-357 STGQPTR
+357 STGLPTR
-364 GGQQDLLSSAFASH
+364 GGQSDLLSSVFASH

-383 IILASGDH
+383 IVLASGDH

-396 DAIDAFN
+396 DTIDAFN
-403 YAEMYQVP
+403 YAETYQVP

-431 LDNVKIMRGTLAP
+431 LDGIRIVRGKLAP
-444 KGLKD
+444 KGLTE
-449 YKRFDLSYIVSP
+449 YKRFDLSSVISP

-478 ERGHIDEDPINRV
+478 EYGHIDEDPINRIR
-491 KMMDKRMK
+491 MFDKRMK
-499 KLDLME
+499 KLDLIE
-505 KEIPEERRYA
+505 KEIPEERRYS
-515 YFGPEKPDLLLIGWG
+515 YFGSERPDIVMVGWG
-530 FVKGAVLK
+530 FVKGAALK

-546 GMRVGYYH
+546 GIRASYYH

-562 KESLTKMA
+562 RESITKIA
-570 NEVGINNLIA
+570 GEVGVDKLVA
-580 VEHNYQAQSSKLV
+580 VEHNYQAQASRLV
-593 AMNTGVLINKSIVK
+593 AMNTGITISKSVVK
-607 YTGRPMY
+607 YTGRPIY

-624 IMKGSVREVVSY
+624 IMRGSVREVLSY

>member
-1 VLFIYGVYMFELRYI
+1 MNELRYI

-29 EILSWAYAHA
+29 ELLSWAYAHA

-59 VHATVSAREL
+59 IHATVSATEL
-69 SKYLSYPVDIVAAMD
+69 PRHLTYPVDIVAAMD
-84 PETVFTHFDDVREGG
+84 AETVFTHFDDLRDGG
-99 YMIYNSDDDNV
+99 YIIYNSDDDNV
-110 NYTNIPSMERDL
+110 SFTSIPSMERDL
-122 RDRLSAEFKRFG
+122 RERLTSEFKELG
-134 LDGTVKS
+134 VDGTVKS
-141 VVKYLQLNRKVR
+141 VVKYLQSNRKVR

-166 EKREGIVPSQASRYI
+166 ERREGIVPSQASRYI

-198 DLDYSLRRRFAKE
+198 DLDYSLKRRFVRE
-211 ELYRHNKAMAEVVIN
+211 DLYRHNRAMANIVIEA
-226 LVKSQFGTE
+226 VKGQFGSE
-235 LRLEQPRIGI
+235 LKLDKPSV
-245 KGVLVAS
+245 KVSGVLVAS

-260 KIVAG
+260 KTVAG
-265 LRFQAYYPITP
+265 VRFQAYYPITP
-276 AADESFTIEEYE
+276 AADESFTLEEYE
-288 TLGGEGSVVVFQ
+288 ALGGEGSIVVFQ

-319 RSAVATSG
+319 RSSVATSG

-336 LSWAGQNE
+336 LGWAGQNE

-364 GGQQDLLSSAFASH
+364 GGQSDLLSSVFASH

-383 IILASGDH
+383 IVLASGDH

-403 YAEMYQVP
+403 YAETYQVP

-431 LDNVKIMRGTLAP
+431 LDGIRIVRGNLAP
-444 KGLKD
+444 KGLSG
-449 YKRFDLSYIVSP
+449 YKRFDLSSVISP

-478 ERGHIDEDPINRV
+478 EYGHIDEDPINRIR
-491 KMMDKRMK
+491 MFDKRMK
-499 KLDLME
+499 KLDMIE
-505 KEIPEERRYA
+505 KEIPEERRYS
-515 YFGPEKPDLLLIGWG
+515 YFGSERPDIVMVGWG
-530 FVKGAVLK
+530 FVKGVALK
-538 AIEELSGE
+538 AIEELNGE
-546 GMRVGYYH
+546 GIKASYYH

-562 KESLTKMA
+562 RESITKIA
-570 NEVGINNLIA
+570 REVGVDKLVA
-580 VEHNYQAQSSKLV
+580 VEHNYQAQASRLV
-593 AMNTGVLINKSIVK
+593 AMNTGITVGKSVVK
-607 YTGRPMY
+607 YTGRPIY

-624 IMKGSVREVVSY
+624 IMRGSVREVMSY

>member
-1 VLFIYGVYMFELRYI
+1 MNELRYI

-22 GGLETLS
+22 GGLETTS
-29 EILSWAYAHA
+29 EVLSWAFAYS

-59 VHATVSAREL
+59 VHATVSAVEL
-69 SKYLSYPVDIVAAMD
+69 PRHLTYPVDIVAAMD
-84 PETVFTHFDDVREGG
+84 AETVFTHFGDLREGG
-99 YMIYNSDDDNV
+99 YLIYNSDDDN
-110 NYTNIPSMERDL
+110 TNFTSIPSMEKEL
-122 RDRLSAEFKRFG
+122 KERLASEFKALG

-141 VVKYLQLNRKVR
+141 VVKYLQSSKKVR

-166 EKREGIVPSQASRYI
+166 QKREGIVPSQASRYI
-181 STILAGAVA
+181 STILVGAVA
-190 AITGINEE
+190 AITDISNEG
-198 DLDYSLRRRFAKE
+198 LDYSLRRRFTRE
-211 ELYRHNKAMAEVVIN
+211 DLYRHNRTMANIVISI
-226 LVKSQFGTE
+226 VKSQFGSE
-235 LRLEQPRIGI
+235 LKLEQPRIKVGS
-245 KGVLVAS
+245 VLVAS

-265 LRFQAYYPITP
+265 VRFQAYYPITP
-276 AADESFTIEEYE
+276 AADESFTLEEYE
-288 TLGGEGSVVVFQ
+288 TLGGDGAIIVFQ

-313 AALTGA
+313 AALTGV
-319 RSAVATSG
+319 RSSVATSG

-336 LSWAGQNE
+336 LGWAGQNE

-364 GGQQDLLSSAFASH
+364 GGQSDLLSSVFASH

-383 IILASGDH
+383 IVLASGDH

-396 DAIDAFN
+396 DTIDAFN
-403 YAEMYQVP
+403 YAETYQVP

-421 NTIATIPLPN
+421 NTIATIPMPN
-431 LDNVKIMRGTLAP
+431 LDNIKITRGVLAP
-444 KGLKD
+444 KGLKE
-449 YKRFDLSYIVSP
+449 YKRFDLSSIISP

-478 ERGHIDEDPINRV
+478 EKGHIDEDPVIRIR
-491 KMMDKRMK
+491 MFDKRMR
-499 KLDLME
+499 KLELIE
-505 KEIPEERRYA
+505 KEIPEERRYS
-515 YFGPEKPDLLLIGWG
+515 YFGPEKPDILLVGWG
-530 FVKGAVLK
+530 FVKGVALK
-538 AIEELSGE
+538 AIEELGNE
-546 GMRVGYYH
+546 GVKVGYYH

-562 KESLTKMA
+562 KESITKLA
-570 NEVGINNLIA
+570 REVGADNLIA
-580 VEHNYQAQSSKLV
+580 VEHNYQAQASKLV
-593 AMNTGVLINKSIVK
+593 AMNTGIVVSKSIVK

-614 VHELVNAIKN
+614 VHELVNSIKN
-624 IMKGSVREVVSY
+624 IMKGGVREVMSY

>member
-1 VLFIYGVYMFELRYI
+1 MNELRYI

-29 EILSWAYAHA
+29 ELLSWAYAHA

-59 VHATVSAREL
+59 IHATVSATEL
-69 SKYLSYPVDIVAAMD
+69 PRHLTYPVDIVAAMD
-84 PETVFTHFDDVREGG
+84 AETVFTHFDDLRDGG
-99 YMIYNSDDDNV
+99 YIIYNSDDDNV
-110 NYTNIPSMERDL
+110 SFTSIPSMERDL
-122 RDRLSAEFKRFG
+122 RERLTSEFKELG
-134 LDGTVKS
+134 VDGTVKS
-141 VVKYLQLNRKVR
+141 VVKYLQSNRKVR

-166 EKREGIVPSQASRYI
+166 ERREGIVPSQASRYI

-198 DLDYSLRRRFAKE
+198 DLDYSLKRRFVRE
-211 ELYRHNKAMAEVVIN
+211 DLYRHNRAMANIVIEA
-226 LVKSQFGTE
+226 VKGQFGSE
-235 LRLEQPRIGI
+235 LKLDKPSV
-245 KGVLVAS
+245 KVSGVLVAS
-252 GNDVIAMA
+252 GNDAIAMA

-265 LRFQAYYPITP
+265 VRFQAYYPITP
-276 AADESFTIEEYE
+276 AADESFTLEEYE
-288 TLGGEGSVVVFQ
+288 ALGGEGSIVVFQ

-319 RSAVATSG
+319 RSSVATSG

-336 LSWAGQNE
+336 LGWAGQNE

-364 GGQQDLLSSAFASH
+364 GGQSDLLSSVFASH

-383 IILASGDH
+383 IVLASGDH

-403 YAEMYQVP
+403 YAETYQVP

-431 LDNVKIMRGTLAP
+431 LDGIRIVRGKLAP
-444 KGLKD
+444 KGLTE
-449 YKRFDLSYIVSP
+449 YKRFDLSSVISP

-478 ERGHIDEDPINRV
+478 EYGHIDEDPINRIR
-491 KMMDKRMK
+491 MFDKRMK
-499 KLDLME
+499 KLDLIE
-505 KEIPEERRYA
+505 KEIPEERRYS
-515 YFGPEKPDLLLIGWG
+515 YFGSERPDIVIVGWG
-530 FVKGAVLK
+530 FVKGVALK

-546 GMRVGYYH
+546 GIKASYYH

-562 KESLTKMA
+562 RESITKIA
-570 NEVGINNLIA
+570 GEVGVDKLVA
-580 VEHNYQAQSSKLV
+580 VEHNYQAQASRLV
-593 AMNTGVLINKSIVK
+593 AMNTGITVGKSVVK
-607 YTGRPMY
+607 YTGRPIY

-624 IMKGSVREVVSY
+624 IMRGSVREVLSY

>member
-1 VLFIYGVYMFELRYI
+1 MFELRYI

>member
-1 VLFIYGVYMFELRYI
+1 MNELRYI

-29 EILSWAYAHA
+29 ELLSWAYAHA

-59 VHATVSAREL
+59 VHATVSAVEL
-69 SKYLSYPVDIVAAMD
+69 PRHLTYPVDIVAAMD
-84 PETVFTHFDDVREGG
+84 AETVFTHFDDLRDGG
-99 YMIYNSDDDNV
+99 YIIYNSDDDDV
-110 NYTNIPSMERDL
+110 SFTSIPSMERDL
-122 RDRLSAEFKRFG
+122 RERLTSEFKELG
-134 LDGTVKS
+134 VDGTVKS
-141 VVKYLQLNRKVR
+141 VVKYLQSNRKVR

-166 EKREGIVPSQASRYI
+166 ERREGIVPSQASRYI

-198 DLDYSLRRRFAKE
+198 DLDYSLKRRFVRE
-211 ELYRHNKAMAEVVIN
+211 DLYRHNRAMANIVIEA
-226 LVKSQFGTE
+226 VKGQFGSE
-235 LRLEQPRIGI
+235 LKLDKPSV
-245 KGVLVAS
+245 KVSGVLVAS

-265 LRFQAYYPITP
+265 VRFQAYYPITP
-276 AADESFTIEEYE
+276 AADESFTLEEYE
-288 TLGGEGSVVVFQ
+288 ALGGEGSIVVFQ

-319 RSAVATSG
+319 RSSVATSG

-336 LSWAGQNE
+336 LGWAGQNE

-357 STGQPTR
+357 STGLPTR
-364 GGQQDLLSSAFASH
+364 GGQSDLLSSVFASH

-383 IILASGDH
+383 IVLASGDH

-396 DAIDAFN
+396 DTIDAFN
-403 YAEMYQVP
+403 YAETYQVP

-431 LDNVKIMRGTLAP
+431 LDGIRIVRGKLAP
-444 KGLKD
+444 KGLTE
-449 YKRFDLSYIVSP
+449 YKRFDLSSVISP

-478 ERGHIDEDPINRV
+478 EYGHIDEDPINRIR
-491 KMMDKRMK
+491 MFDKRMK
-499 KLDLME
+499 KLDLIE
-505 KEIPEERRYA
+505 KEIPEERRYS
-515 YFGPEKPDLLLIGWG
+515 YFGSERPDIVMVGWG
-530 FVKGAVLK
+530 FVKGAALK

-546 GMRVGYYH
+546 GIRASYYH

-562 KESLTKMA
+562 RESITKIA
-570 NEVGINNLIA
+570 GEVGVDKLVA
-580 VEHNYQAQSSKLV
+580 VEHNYQAQASRLV
-593 AMNTGVLINKSIVK
+593 AMNTGITISKSVVK
-607 YTGRPMY
+607 YTGRPIY

-624 IMKGSVREVVSY
+624 IMRGSVREVLSY

>member
-1 VLFIYGVYMFELRYI
+1 MNELRYI

-29 EILSWAYAHA
+29 ELLSWAYAHA

-59 VHATVSAREL
+59 VHATVSAVEL
-69 SKYLSYPVDIVAAMD
+69 PRHLTYPVDIVAAMD
-84 PETVFTHFDDVREGG
+84 AETVFTHFDDLRDGG
-99 YMIYNSDDDNV
+99 YIIYNSDDDNV
-110 NYTNIPSMERDL
+110 SFTSIPSMERDL
-122 RDRLSAEFKRFG
+122 RERLTSEFKELG
-134 LDGTVKS
+134 VDGTVKS
-141 VVKYLQLNRKVR
+141 VVKYLQSNRKVR

-166 EKREGIVPSQASRYI
+166 ERREGIVPSQASRYI

-198 DLDYSLRRRFAKE
+198 DLDYSLKRRFVRE
-211 ELYRHNKAMAEVVIN
+211 DLYRHNRAMANIVIEA
-226 LVKSQFGTE
+226 VKGQFGSE
-235 LRLEQPRIGI
+235 LKLDKPSV
-245 KGVLVAS
+245 KVSGVLVAS

-265 LRFQAYYPITP
+265 VRFQAYYPITP
-276 AADESFTIEEYE
+276 AADESFTLEEYE
-288 TLGGEGSVVVFQ
+288 ALGGEGSIVVFQ

-319 RSAVATSG
+319 RSSVATSG

-336 LSWAGQNE
+336 LGWAGQNE

-364 GGQQDLLSSAFASH
+364 GGQSDLLSSVFASH

-383 IILASGDH
+383 IVLASGDH

-403 YAEMYQVP
+403 YAETYQVP

-431 LDNVKIMRGTLAP
+431 LDGIRIVRGKLAP
-444 KGLKD
+444 KGLTE
-449 YKRFDLSYIVSP
+449 YKRFDLSSVISP

-478 ERGHIDEDPINRV
+478 EYGHIDEDPINRIR
-491 KMMDKRMK
+491 MFDKRMK
-499 KLDLME
+499 KLDMIE
-505 KEIPEERRYA
+505 REIPEERRYS
-515 YFGPEKPDLLLIGWG
+515 YFGSERPDIVMVGWG
-530 FVKGAVLK
+530 FVKGVALK
-538 AIEELSGE
+538 AIEELNGE
-546 GMRVGYYH
+546 GIKASYYH

-562 KESLTKMA
+562 RESITKIA
-570 NEVGINNLIA
+570 GEVGVDKLVA
-580 VEHNYQAQSSKLV
+580 VEHNYQAQASRLV
-593 AMNTGVLINKSIVK
+593 AMNTGITVGKSVVK
-607 YTGRPMY
+607 YTGRPIY

-624 IMKGSVREVVSY
+624 IMRGSVREVMSY

>member
-1 VLFIYGVYMFELRYI
+1 MNELRYI

-29 EILSWAYAHA
+29 ELLSWAYAHA

-59 VHATVSAREL
+59 VHATVSAVEL
-69 SKYLSYPVDIVAAMD
+69 PRHLTYPVDIVAAMNA
-84 PETVFTHFDDVREGG
+84 ETVFTHFDDLRDGG
-99 YMIYNSDDDNV
+99 YIIYNSDDDDV
-110 NYTNIPSMERDL
+110 SFTSIPSMERDL
-122 RDRLSAEFKRFG
+122 RERLTSKFKELG
-134 LDGTVKS
+134 VDGTVKS
-141 VVKYLQLNRKVR
+141 VVKYLQSNRKVR

-166 EKREGIVPSQASRYI
+166 ERREGIVPSQASRYI

-198 DLDYSLRRRFAKE
+198 DLDYSLKRRFVRE
-211 ELYRHNKAMAEVVIN
+211 DLYRHNRAMANIVIEA
-226 LVKSQFGTE
+226 VKGQFGSE
-235 LRLEQPRIGI
+235 LKLDKPSV
-245 KGVLVAS
+245 KVPGVLVAS

-265 LRFQAYYPITP
+265 VRFQAYYPITP
-276 AADESFTIEEYE
+276 AADESFTLEEYE
-288 TLGGEGSVVVFQ
+288 TLGGEGSIVVFQ
-300 TEDELAAINAAIG
+300 TEDELAAIGAAIG
-313 AALTGA
+313 AALTGT
-319 RSAVATSG
+319 RSSVATSG

-336 LSWAGQNE
+336 LGWAGQNE

-357 STGQPTR
+357 STGLPTR
-364 GGQQDLLSSAFASH
+364 GGQSDLLSSVFASH

-383 IILASGDH
+383 IVLASGDH

-396 DAIDAFN
+396 DTIDAFN
-403 YAEMYQVP
+403 YAETYQVP

-431 LDNVKIMRGTLAP
+431 LDGIRIVRGKLAP
-444 KGLKD
+444 KGLTE
-449 YKRFDLSYIVSP
+449 YKRFDLSSVISP

-478 ERGHIDEDPINRV
+478 EYGHIDEDPINRIR
-491 KMMDKRMK
+491 MFDKRMK
-499 KLDLME
+499 KLDLIE
-505 KEIPEERRYA
+505 KEIPEERRYS
-515 YFGPEKPDLLLIGWG
+515 YFGSERPDIVIVGWG
-530 FVKGAVLK
+530 FVKGAALK
-538 AIEELSGE
+538 AIEELNGE
-546 GMRVGYYH
+546 GIKASYYH

-562 KESLTKMA
+562 RKSITKVA
-570 NEVGINNLIA
+570 REVGVDKLVA
-580 VEHNYQAQSSKLV
+580 VEHNYQAQAARLV
-593 AMNTGVLINKSIVK
+593 AMNTGITISKSVVK
-607 YTGRPMY
+607 YTGRPIY

-624 IMKGSVREVVSY
+624 IMRGSVREVLSY